1 MLRARVALSLSA
13 LILFALC
20 AAIFPGA
27 AMSEPAGNAAGT
39 DTVAAA
45 DESSS
50 QVLLDGKPLFVVP
63 SSQRAQ
69 TRQDRAQK
77 VSEQIQ
83 ALAGDRSLGL
93 DTLRLREVPAL
104 EETQIVAGNKV
115 IISISEQDA
124 QTVGKSRGIIAHQYM
139 EVIKDALATHR
150 EEYAPGRMLE
160 GAAKSGAAT
169 LVLLLGLRILNWLY
183 RLLRLRS
190 DKFYGF
196 PLPTLRLGRRE
207 VIHPEQIKQLT
218 GRLLMLLRLVVSL
231 GLVSIYLNFVLASFP
246 QTRSIS
252 VGILESV
259 LSSVG
264 QLFQGFFSYLPKLI
278 FLAVL
283 AWVTFY
289 AFKLL
294 RFVFREI
301 EEGGIVI
308 QGFEPDWVMP
318 TSRIA
323 YFLLLALVGI
333 IAFPYLPGAGSDAF
347 QGISIFLGILISFGS
362 SSAITNMI
370 SGILLTYTRA
380 FRIGDKVSVAD
391 VTGIVVEKGL
401 MVTRLLTDTN
411 HYVSIPNG
419 TVTASNVI
427 NYRIESQK
435 ERGLHPPPILSLLV
449 DLPFAVPWQ
458 RAHQIILEAAQQS
471 DLLLRNPPPLVLH
484 HAFHPNH
491 VTYELSASTNNHN
504 DEAVIRS
511 ELLQGIRERCEGEG
525 ISLLIPK
532 TYALPGAAPA
542 TSGAGSDAP
551 GGGNRRQESGNAALH
566 SSDGQPPPPA

>member
-1 MLRARVALSLSA
+1 MWPARFALFLSA
-13 LILFALC
+13 LLLFAFC
-20 AAIFPGA
+20 VAIFPGA
-27 AMSEPAGNAAGT
+27 AISEPTGKAAGT

-63 SSQRAQ
+63 SSQRTQ
-69 TRQDRAQK
+69 TRQDRAQQ
-77 VSEQIQ
+77 VSKQIQ
-83 ALAGDRSLGL
+83 AVAGDRSLGL
-93 DTLRLREVPAL
+93 DKLQLREVPAL
-104 EETQIVAGNKV
+104 EETEIVAGNKV
-115 IISISEQDA
+115 IISLSEQDA
-124 QTVGKSRGIIAHQYM
+124 QTVGKSRGIIAREYM
-139 EVIKDALATHR
+139 EVIKEALATHR
-150 EEYAPGRMLE
+150 QEYAPGKMLE

-190 DKFYGF
+190 DSFYGF
-196 PLPTLRLGRRE
+196 PLPTIRLGRRE

-218 GRLLMLLRLVVSL
+218 GRLLIILRLVLSL
-231 GLVSIYLNFVLASFP
+231 GLISIYLNFVLASFP

-252 VGILESV
+252 VGILDSV
-259 LSSVG
+259 LSAIG
-264 QLFQGFFSYLPKLI
+264 QIFRGFFGYLPKLI
-278 FLAVL
+278 FLVVL
-283 AWVTFY
+283 AWITFY
-289 AFKLL
+289 AFKLV

-308 QGFEPDWVMP
+308 QGFEPDWVTP

-323 YFLLLALVGI
+323 YFLLLAFVGI

-401 MVTRLLTDTN
+401 MVTRLLTDAN

-435 ERGLHPPPILSLLV
+435 EKGLHPPPILSLLV

-458 RAHQIILEAAQQS
+458 QAHQIILEAARQS
-471 DLLLRNPPPLVLH
+471 DLLLRDPPPLVLH
-484 HAFHPNH
+484 HAFHPTH
-491 VTYELSASTNNHN
+491 VTYELTASTDNYN
-504 DEAVIRS
+504 DDTVIRS
-511 ELLQGIRERCEGEG
+511 QLLQGIQERCEREG
-525 ISLLIPK
+525 ISLVIPR
-532 TYALPGAAPA
+532 TYALPDSMPA
-542 TSGAGSDAP
+542 TTT
-551 GGGNRRQESGNAALH
+551 ALP
-566 SSDGQPPPPA
+566 SSDRHPSTTA